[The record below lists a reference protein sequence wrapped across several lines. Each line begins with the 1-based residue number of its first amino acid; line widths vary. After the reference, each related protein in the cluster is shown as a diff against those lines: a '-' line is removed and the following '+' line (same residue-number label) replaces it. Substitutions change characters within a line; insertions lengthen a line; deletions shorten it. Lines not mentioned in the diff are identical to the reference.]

1 MTPELASNTETFIP
15 NTAAF
20 APNDEKLVPKTA
32 AAVTNSEVSVPNT
45 SVSNDYRSRSHFDSD
60 LGPQSQCELTDSE
73 SLSLIEGLGWH
84 DCSSCCTMMR
94 LGGKPE

>member
-1 MTPELASNTETFIP
+1 MIHELASNTATFIP

-32 AAVTNSEVSVPNT
+32 AAVTNSEVSIPYT
-45 SVSNDYRSRSHFDSD
+45 SVFNDYRSRYHFESVFGSH
-60 LGPQSQCELTDSE
+60 SQCELTDSE
-73 SLSLIEGLGWH
+73 SLSLIEDLGWH

-94 LGGKPE
+94 FGGKPE